1 MNFTAKLQVSY
12 LIKSK
17 SKNAQSHLQ
26 NIGIS
31 YNEDVFYYE
40 KYLRR

>member
-17 SKNAQSHLQ
+17 SKNAKLYPQ
-26 NIGIS
+26 NIIMS
-31 YNEDVFYYE
+31 YNDNMF
-40 KYLRR
+40 